1 MKRCIQ
7 EYDRKLNMHYA
18 RFKFEPRIMTYYKEK
33 KGLNISS
40 KISWGGGGWLID
52 SGFFFITGQK
62 GILTSPKGVL
72 IERIWYH

>member
-40 KISWGGGGWLID
+40 KISWGGGG
-52 SGFFFITGQK
+52 
-62 GILTSPKGVL
+62 VVN
-72 IERIWYH
+72 